1 VANAAGR
8 GFLVQSDELAAE
20 KRTGRQILNVKP
32 GEEAA
37 FCIEAAGDHVAVV
50 GENRKLLVF
59 PLHQIPEMQRG
70 QGVILQ
76 RYKDGGMRD
85 VKVFA
90 GDDGLTW
97 RLGDK
102 TRTEPKLTEWLG
114 ERGQAGKMVPNGFPK
129 SGRFS

>member
-1 VANAAGR
+1 M
-8 GFLVQSDELAAE
+8 
-20 KRTGRQILNVKP
+20 T
-32 GEEAA
+32 
-37 FCIEAAGDHVAVV
+37 GDHVAAV

-76 RYKDGGMRD
+76 RYKDGGLRD
-85 VKVFA
+85 VKTFTLT
-90 GDDGLTW
+90 DGLTW

-114 ERGQAGKMVPNGFPK
+114 ERGSAGRMVPNGFPK
-129 SGRFS
+129 SGRFG